1 MQYTVRTGDRP
12 EEAHINYACPCGC
25 TAGLIYERASGPME
39 VGECCCGRLL
49 SAGVAGEATVRS
61 NFGTGVVYELEL
73 DNVTL
78 PWGETVM
85 MALAVPEEEAEQQA
99 AAATTHAPATVRDVV
114 CGMTIDPND
123 AAGTSIYKGHTY
135 YFCATV
141 CKTRFE
147 ADPERYLS
155 K

>member
-99 AAATTHAPATVRDVV
+99 AAATTHAPATV
-114 CGMTIDPND
+114 
-123 AAGTSIYKGHTY
+123 
-135 YFCATV
+135 
-141 CKTRFE
+141 
-147 ADPERYLS
+147 
-155 K
+155 